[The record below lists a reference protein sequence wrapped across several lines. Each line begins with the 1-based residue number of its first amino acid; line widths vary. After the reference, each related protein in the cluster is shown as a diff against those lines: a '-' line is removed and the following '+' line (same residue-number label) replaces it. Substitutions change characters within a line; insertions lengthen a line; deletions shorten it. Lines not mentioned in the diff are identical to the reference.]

1 LPAGSIRALVALTV
15 VGVFVAQTLKGQSV
29 GLLLSEALLIILAH
43 YFASRRLLSIPR
55 DLKSQLEA
63 KGLLGEEPRPLW
75 LPRHSVRILI
85 AGAFLFT
92 ALVLLLRGEL
102 FQEGVFD
109 NLFLVFSYLIG
120 VLALNLRERVA
131 AKPPGRW
138 GRGWLHIKALLV
150 LLACVLIVFFAW
162 SDALDTLPSLLEK
175 ILLGW
180 ILFYFGSR

>member
-1 LPAGSIRALVALTV
+1 
-15 VGVFVAQTLKGQSV
+15 
-29 GLLLSEALLIILAH
+29 
-43 YFASRRLLSIPR
+43 
-55 DLKSQLEA
+55 
-63 KGLLGEEPRPLW
+63 
-75 LPRHSVRILI
+75 VRILI